1 MRYNTVIFDFD
12 GTICDTGE
20 GILKSAKFALDY
32 FGYNTPEDY
41 RELTCFIGPP
51 LLITFQEK
59 FGADPVKAEELVKKF
74 RERYTNTGLY
84 ESCLYD
90 GIISLLKKD
99 RKSVV

>member
-51 LLITFQEK
+51 LLITFRK
-59 FGADPVKAEELVKKF
+59 NSVLTLLRLK
-74 RERYTNTGLY
+74 
-84 ESCLYD
+84 
-90 GIISLLKKD
+90 SL
-99 RKSVV
+99 